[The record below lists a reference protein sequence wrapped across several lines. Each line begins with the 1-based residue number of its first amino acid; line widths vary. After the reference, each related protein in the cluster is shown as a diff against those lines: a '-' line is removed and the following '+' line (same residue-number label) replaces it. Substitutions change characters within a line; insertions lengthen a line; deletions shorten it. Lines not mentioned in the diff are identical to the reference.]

1 MAGVGDVYEC
11 GGLGGVVAG
20 LVGWGGGCFG
30 KAAGEE
36 GEVRIL
42 KNIELC

>member
-20 LVGWGGGCFG
+20 LVGRGGGCFG
-30 KAAGEE
+30 KAGGEE

-42 KNIELC
+42 KSIELC